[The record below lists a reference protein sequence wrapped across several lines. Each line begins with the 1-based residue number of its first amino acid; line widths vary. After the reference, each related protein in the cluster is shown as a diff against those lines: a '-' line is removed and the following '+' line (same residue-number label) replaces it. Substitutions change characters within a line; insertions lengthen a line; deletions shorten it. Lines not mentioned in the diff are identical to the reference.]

1 MPGISR
7 KIIECAAVAGALLL
21 TLTGCAGTGPAA
33 ADIDLGPGPAAAGKV
48 KKDALDGVTLTFA
61 SYGGIYQDGQESA
74 AVKPFA
80 ADSGARV
87 LSDGPTD
94 YTKLKAQVDA
104 KNVTWDVVDTD
115 SIWAEHQC
123 GKLLMPLDT
132 TVVDT
137 SKLPK
142 DMVGKCSVPAMTY
155 GMVLMY
161 DTSKFGDNPPKSW
174 ADFFDTAK
182 FPGKRAVPGV
192 PSDPSPGPLEA
203 ALIADGVAP
212 DKLFPL
218 DVDRAL
224 KKLSGV
230 RSSLVF
236 WDTGARSQQL
246 LESGEVSMAM
256 VWTGRAYSAV
266 QNGAK
271 FAPQW
276 NQFMP
281 IADSLAVPKGAKNP
295 KAAMALINYYLG
307 AGQQAKLSELTSYSP
322 VNSDAQPK
330 VEPAAAE
337 YLTST
342 PERRAQALKLDNT
355 WWAENQEQIV
365 SKWSDWLA
373 R

>member
-1 MPGISR
+1 MPEKTGR
-7 KIIECAAVAGALLL
+7 TVGKVAACGALLL
-21 TLTGCAGTGPAA
+21 ALTACSGGAPAA
-33 ADIDLGPGPAAAGKV
+33 RDIDLGPGPAAAGTV
-48 KKDALDGVTLTFA
+48 KKGALDGVTLTFA
-61 SYGGIYQDGQESA
+61 SYGGIYQDGQETA

-80 ADSGARV
+80 TESGAKM

-94 YTKLKAQVDA
+94 YTKLKAQVDSG
-104 KNVTWDVVDTD
+104 NVTWDVVDTD
-115 SIWAEHQC
+115 AIWAERQC

-132 TVVDT
+132 SIVDT

-161 DTSKFGDNPPKSW
+161 DTSKFGANPPKDW

-182 FPGKRAVPGV
+182 FPGKRAIPGV
-192 PSDPSPGPLEA
+192 ASDAAPGPLEA

-218 DVDRAL
+218 DVDRGL
-224 KKLSGV
+224 KKLTDV

-266 QNGAK
+266 KNGAK

-281 IADSLAVPKGAKNP
+281 VSDSLAVPKNARNP
-295 KAAMALINYYLG
+295 KASMALINYYLG
-307 AGQQAKLSELTSYSP
+307 AGQQARLTELTSYSP
-322 VNSDAQPK
+322 INSEAEPK
-330 VEPAAAE
+330 IDAAASA

-342 PERRAQALKLDNT
+342 PERQAKALKLDNA
-355 WWAENQEQIV
+355 WWAQNQEQIIQ
-365 SKWSDWLA
+365 KWSDWLA

>member
-1 MPGISR
+1 MSSR
-7 KIIECAAVAGALLL
+7 YGKTLGATAVGGALLL
-21 TLTGCAGTGPAA
+21 ALTACAGGAPAA
-33 ADIDLGPGPAAAGKV
+33 ADIDLGSGPAAAGQV
-48 KKDALDGVTLTFA
+48 KKGALDGVTLTFA
-61 SYGGIYQDGQESA
+61 SYGGIYQDGQEAA

-80 ADSGARV
+80 AASGAKL

-94 YTKLKAQVDA
+94 YTKLKAQVDSG
-104 KNVTWDVVDTD
+104 NVTWDVVDTD
-115 SIWAEHQC
+115 SIWAEREC

-132 TVVDT
+132 TIVDT

-161 DTSKFGDNPPKSW
+161 DKKKFGDHPPKGW
-174 ADFFDTAK
+174 ADFFDTAAY
-182 FPGKRAVPGV
+182 PGKRAIPGV
-192 PSDPSPGPLEA
+192 ASDAAPGPLEA
-203 ALIADGVAP
+203 ALLADGVAA
-212 DKLFPL
+212 DQLFPL

-224 KKLSGV
+224 KKLTSV

-256 VWTGRAYSAV
+256 VWSGRAYSAV
-266 QNGAK
+266 KNGAA

-276 NQFMP
+276 NQFLP
-281 IADSLAVPKGAKNP
+281 ISDSLAVPKGARNP

-307 AGQQAKLSELTSYSP
+307 ASEQAKLTELTSYSP
-322 VNSDAQPK
+322 VNSDAKPTLD
-330 VEPAAAE
+330 PTATE

-342 PERRAQALKLDNT
+342 PERQAQALKVDNA
-355 WWAENQEQIV
+355 WWAENQEQLIQ
-365 SKWSDWLA
+365 KWSDWLA

>member
-1 MPGISR
+1 MSGISR
-7 KIIECAAVAGALLL
+7 KVLGCAAASSALLL
-21 TLTGCAGTGPAA
+21 ALTGCAGTGPAA
-33 ADIDLGPGPAAAGKV
+33 ADVDLGSGPATAGQV
-48 KKDALDGVTLTFA
+48 KKGALDGVTLTFA

-80 ADSGARV
+80 TSSGARM

-115 SIWAEHQC
+115 SIWAERQC

-132 TVVDT
+132 TIIDT

-161 DTSKFGDNPPKSW
+161 DKAKFGDNPPKGW

-182 FPGKRAVPGV
+182 YPGKRAIPGV
-192 PSDPSPGPLEA
+192 PSDAAPGPLEA
-203 ALIADGVAP
+203 ALLADGVAP

-218 DVDRAL
+218 DVDRGL
-224 KKLSGV
+224 KKLTSV

-266 QNGAK
+266 KNGAK

-281 IADSLAVPKGAKNP
+281 VSDSLTVPKNAKNP

-307 AGQQAKLSELTSYSP
+307 AEQQAKLTELTSYSP
-322 VNSDAQPK
+322 INSDAKPK
-330 VEPAAAE
+330 VDPATAE

-342 PERRAQALKLDNT
+342 PERQAQALKLDNA
-355 WWAENQEQIV
+355 WWAENQEQVIP
-365 SKWSDWLA
+365 KWSDWLA